1 MLIYSLQQRQNNLC
15 SHSPQNTE
23 SSPMSTCR
31 IQNTLTYHLPHCL
44 LVVSIPCCIHH
55 SFISILCFLW
65 FCFFF
70 FGLLLSSISSLVLLW
85 ICHSESLKGN
95 NNCHFDGCCKAES
108 LNYLL
113 WLLSSEEHSQGT
125 NLRMIWS
132 WIEIANLLQKN
143 YLGFFSLFIF
153 FRSFSWRPKTLCL
166 SLFPCFCLFISCLLQ
181 LSLVFLSLSHLAGWT
196 SHLTVLILFLW
207 HA

>member
-1 MLIYSLQQRQNNLC
+1 MFKTPRIHFIYNFVWSFWAWRDITDMLIYSLQQRQNNLC

-65 FCFFF
+65 FWFF

-108 LNYLL
+108 LKYLL
-113 WLLSSEEHSQGT
+113 WFLSSEEHSQGT
-125 NLRMIWS
+125 NLRWMKLNRNCKS
-132 WIEIANLLQKN
+132 FTEKLPR
-143 YLGFFSLFIF
+143 IF
-153 FRSFSWRPKTLCL
+153 FPFYI
-166 SLFPCFCLFISCLLQ
+166 F
-181 LSLVFLSLSHLAGWT
+181 
-196 SHLTVLILFLW
+196 
-207 HA
+207 